1 MAITTDQP
9 TTTTPDNHVA
19 DSSFTVVI
27 EAPVEN
33 VDIPAWCYSL
43 SDAEYQACSP
53 AHIAAGATTTPDG
66 RRMSI
71 NVEDIGGSVM
81 IQHYVEEI
89 GQPNH
94 LRLVS
99 QSDLFTSSGRTK
111 LDVIW
116 DLSVK
121 RLDDTTCEFT
131 NSVQS
136 FAPPEMIDF
145 IASQGIPLEIFRAGR
160 GPISEAH
167 NRQETPMFAKSIER
181 HALTGTNL
189 ADIGRRASAPR

>member
-1 MAITTDQP
+1 MAVTTDQP
-9 TTTTPDNHVA
+9 MTNALPDNGVA
-19 DSSFTVVI
+19 ESSFTVLI
-27 EAPVEN
+27 EAPIEK

-43 SDAEYQACSP
+43 SDAEYQTCSP

-66 RRMSI
+66 RHMSI

-81 IQHYVEEI
+81 VQHYVEEI
-89 GQPNH
+89 GQADH

-99 QSDLFTSSGRTK
+99 HSDLFTPSGRTK

-121 RLDDTTCEFT
+121 KRDDNTCEFT
-131 NSVQS
+131 NSVQTS
-136 FAPPEMIDF
+136 APSELIDF

-160 GPISEAH
+160 GPITAAH

-181 HALTGTNL
+181 HALSG
-189 ADIGRRASAPR
+189 S

>member
-1 MAITTDQP
+1 MAVTTDQP
-9 TTTTPDNHVA
+9 TTTALPDNGVA
-19 DSSFTVVI
+19 ESSFTVLI
-27 EAPVEN
+27 EAPIEK

-66 RRMSI
+66 RHMSI

-81 IQHYVEEI
+81 VQHYVEEI
-89 GQPNH
+89 GQADH

-99 QSDLFTSSGRTK
+99 HSDLFTPSGRTK

-121 RLDDTTCEFT
+121 KLDGTTCEFT

-136 FAPPEMIDF
+136 FAPSEMIDF

-160 GPISEAH
+160 GPITEAH
-167 NRQETPMFAKSIER
+167 NRQETPMFARSIER
-181 HALTGTNL
+181 HALMRSSLSSDNG
-189 ADIGRRASAPR
+189 DGR

>member
-1 MAITTDQP
+1 MAITTDKR
-9 TTTTPDNHVA
+9 TTTVPLDNRVA

-27 EAPVEN
+27 EAPIEK

-53 AHIAAGATTTPDG
+53 AHIAAGATTTPEG

-89 GQPNH
+89 ARADH
-94 LRLVS
+94 LRLAS
-99 QSDLFTSSGRTK
+99 HSDLFTPSGRTK

-121 RLDDTTCEFT
+121 ALDDTTCEFT
-131 NSVQS
+131 NSVKS
-136 FAPPEMIDF
+136 FAPSEMIDF

-167 NRQETPMFAKSIER
+167 NRQETPMFANSIER
-181 HALTGTNL
+181 HALTRSCL
-189 ADIGRRASAPR
+189 

>member
-1 MAITTDQP
+1 MAGTTDESIA
-9 TTTTPDNHVA
+9 TAAPDNRVA

-27 EAPVEN
+27 DAPIEK

-71 NVEDIGGSVM
+71 NVEDIGGSV
-81 IQHYVEEI
+81 IVQHYVEEI
-89 GQPNH
+89 GQADH

-99 QSDLFTSSGRTK
+99 HSDLFTPSGRTK
-111 LDVIW
+111 LDVVW

-121 RLDDTTCEFT
+121 PLDDTTCQFT
-131 NSVQS
+131 NSVRS
-136 FAPPEMIDF
+136 FAPSEMIDF

-181 HALTGTNL
+181 HALTG
-189 ADIGRRASAPR
+189 A

>member
-1 MAITTDQP
+1 MAIPTDQP
-9 TTTTPDNHVA
+9 TPTAPLDNRVA
-19 DSSFTVVI
+19 DSSFTVVT
-27 EAPVEN
+27 EAPIEK

-53 AHIAAGATTTPDG
+53 AHIAGGATRTPDG

-94 LRLVS
+94 LRLIS
-99 QSDLFTSSGRTK
+99 HSDLFTPSGRTK
-111 LDVIW
+111 PDVIW

-121 RLDDTTCEFT
+121 PLDDTTCEFT

-136 FAPPEMIDF
+136 FAPSQMIDL
-145 IASQGIPLEIFRAGR
+145 ITSQGIPLEIFRAGG

-181 HALTGTNL
+181 HALTRSCL
-189 ADIGRRASAPR
+189 

>member
-1 MAITTDQP
+1 MATITDQP
-9 TTTTPDNHVA
+9 TANAPLDNRMA
-19 DSSFTVVI
+19 ESSFTVII
-27 EAPVEN
+27 EAPIEK
-33 VDIPAWCYSL
+33 VDIPVWCYSL

-53 AHIAAGATTTPDG
+53 AHIAAAATTSPDG

-71 NVEDIGGSVM
+71 NVENIGGSVM

-89 GQPNH
+89 GQPHH
-94 LRLVS
+94 LRLIS
-99 QSDLFTSSGRTK
+99 HSDLFTPSGRTK
-111 LDVIW
+111 LDVVW

-121 RLDDTTCEFT
+121 PLDETTCEFT

-136 FAPPEMIDF
+136 FAPSEMIDF
-145 IASQGIPLEIFRAGR
+145 IASQGIPLEIFRASR

-181 HALTGTNL
+181 HALTRSRL
-189 ADIGRRASAPR
+189 

>member
-1 MAITTDQP
+1 MAVTTDQP
-9 TTTTPDNHVA
+9 MPTGLLDSGVA
-19 DSSFTVVI
+19 ESSFTVLI
-27 EAPVEN
+27 EAPIEN

-43 SDAEYQACSP
+43 SDAEYQTCSP

-71 NVEDIGGSVM
+71 NVENIGGSVM
-81 IQHYVEEI
+81 VQHYVEEI
-89 GQPNH
+89 GQADH

-99 QSDLFTSSGRTK
+99 HSDLFTPSGRTK
-111 LDVIW
+111 LDVVW
-116 DLSVK
+116 DLRVK
-121 RLDDTTCEFT
+121 KLDGTTCEFT

-160 GPISEAH
+160 GPITEAH

-181 HALTGTNL
+181 HALRGSSLGSDGSTS
-189 ADIGRRASAPR
+189 R

>member
-1 MAITTDQP
+1 MAIITDQP
-9 TTTTPDNHVA
+9 TANAPLDNRMA
-19 DSSFTVVI
+19 ESSFTVVI
-27 EAPVEN
+27 EAPIEK

-53 AHIAAGATTTPDG
+53 AHIAAGATTSPDG

-71 NVEDIGGSVM
+71 NVENIGGSVM

-89 GQPNH
+89 GQPDH
-94 LRLVS
+94 LRLIS
-99 QSDLFTSSGRTK
+99 HSDLFTPSGRTK

-121 RLDDTTCEFT
+121 PLDETTCEFT

-136 FAPPEMIDF
+136 FAPSEMIDF
-145 IASQGIPLEIFRAGR
+145 IASQGIPLEIFRASR
-160 GPISEAH
+160 APISEAH

-181 HALTGTNL
+181 HALTRSRL
-189 ADIGRRASAPR
+189 